1 MDHYVYSQRDV
12 IVFVSLTIVLV
23 FVVAMVIILSIVAS
37 RWRNVRDDMD
47 GLTDNYK
54 NVKQNTYPTH
64 DYIYFDTISFCI
76 KFGFLNVLVPNI
88 ILVCCPCPSLVSF
101 RYSSICSNIFIQVT
115 TVTMKKHRK
124 GILTL
129 ILYGIWKVDGH

>member
-47 GLTDNYK
+47 GLTDNAEIATDMS
-54 NVKQNTYPTH
+54 VWAVHGTYR
-64 DYIYFDTISFCI
+64 TISE
-76 KFGFLNVLVPNI
+76 
-88 ILVCCPCPSLVSF
+88 
-101 RYSSICSNIFIQVT
+101 
-115 TVTMKKHRK
+115 
-124 GILTL
+124 
-129 ILYGIWKVDGH
+129 